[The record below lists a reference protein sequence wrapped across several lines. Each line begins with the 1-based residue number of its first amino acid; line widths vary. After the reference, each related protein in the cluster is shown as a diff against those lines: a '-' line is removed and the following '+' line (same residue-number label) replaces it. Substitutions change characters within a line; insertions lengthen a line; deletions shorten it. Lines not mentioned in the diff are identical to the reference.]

1 MTAERQEWVAA
12 PFVQTNGIRVN
23 RVALVCMPWGCVT
36 KPSIAMG
43 LLKNCAKRAGF
54 ATDVHFLNLL
64 FAKRIGLK
72 LYERIAEHS
81 SAITEWFFS
90 QALFGPNGSGE
101 LIATWEQVADDHAGL
116 ELMKELADT
125 SENVEAECT
134 AIAERHVSAF
144 ITEALNFTDWSRY
157 GVVGFTSTFA
167 QSMASLLL
175 AKELKMRYPTMQIIF
190 GGANLESDMGVE
202 LLRGFEWVDYV
213 VHSEAEETFPMI
225 LRNLDDGIVEPIPG
239 VSIRMPDGGIADGS
253 RDRRPLTDLNE
264 TPIPD
269 YSEYFD
275 LLKKTGLDRKFH
287 PRIFF
292 ESSRGCW
299 WGAKHHCTFCGLN
312 GTTMAYRKKR
322 ADRVLN
328 EILELSSTYRS
339 HLFAAADNILP
350 MEFFRELMPQIIERD
365 LDLDLFYEIKANL
378 SKEQLQILAKAGIR
392 AVQPGIESLTT
403 RVLEIMRKGSTVLHN
418 AQILKWCQELGIAV
432 NWNLLYRFPR
442 ETPADYEN
450 VPSICRMLS
459 HCSPPVGVGRIV
471 FERFSPYHEQPQ
483 QFNLTL
489 KPASYYSLIYPGRR
503 VTYDRIAYCFESDFE
518 CEAET
523 YIAPVRE
530 TVNQWREVWRAFPV
544 SCTYRKGPN
553 FVTIVDNRPLGG
565 GAAPKKREVTLGD
578 WMAKIFLF
586 CDVNRSYRAIWEMIS
601 GDYNGKVHENEI
613 KLGLSTLVEQGLMLH
628 DGGRYLSLPTREGG
642 RVAQITQGQ
651 PAVTE
656 APELLP
662 ILDLRQ

>member
-1 MTAERQEWVAA
+1 MTAEIQELSA
-12 PFVQTNGIRVN
+12 PHARTNGMAVN
-23 RVALVCMPWGCVT
+23 RVALVCMPWGCAT

-43 LLKNCAKRAGF
+43 LLKNCARQAGF
-54 ATDVHFLNLL
+54 VADVHFLNLL
-64 FAKRIGLK
+64 LAKRIGLK

-101 LIATWEQVADDHAGL
+101 LNATWEQVARDPAGM
-116 ELMKELADT
+116 ELVKELADT
-125 SENVEAECT
+125 SEDAEADCVR
-134 AIAERHVSAF
+134 IAQQHVSAF
-144 ITEALNFTDWSRY
+144 LDEALNFTDWSRY

-175 AKELKMRYPTMQIIF
+175 AKELKARYPAMQMIF

-213 VHSEAEETFPMI
+213 VHSEAEDTFPR
-225 LRNLDDGIVEPIPG
+225 LLQNLDAGIVERIPG
-239 VSIRMPDGGIADGS
+239 VSMRMPGGEVADGS
-253 RDRRPLTDLNE
+253 RDSKPLTDLND

-275 LLKKTGLDRKFH
+275 LLQKTGLDRKFH

-322 ADRVLN
+322 ADRVLD
-328 EILELSSTYRS
+328 EIMELSSTYRG

-350 MEFFRELMPQIIERD
+350 MEFLRELMPQIAERD

-378 SKEQLQILAKAGIR
+378 SKEQLQILANAGIR

-403 RVLEIMRKGSTVLHN
+403 RVLAIMKKGSTVLHN
-418 AQILKWCQELGIAV
+418 VQLLKWCQELGIAT
-432 NWNLLYRFPR
+432 NWNLLYGFPG
-442 ETPADYEN
+442 ETPADYQA

-459 HCSPPVGVGRIV
+459 HCSAPVGVSRIV
-471 FERFSPYHEQPQ
+471 FERFSPYHNRPEEY
-483 QFNLTL
+483 NLTL
-489 KPASYYSLIYPGRR
+489 KPASYYSLIYPRGR
-503 VTYDRIAYCFESDFE
+503 VAYDRIAYCFASDHE

-530 TVNQWREVWRAFPV
+530 TANQWREAWRALPV
-544 SCTYRKGPN
+544 SCTYRKGPD
-553 FVTIVDNRPLGG
+553 FVSISDNRPLGNG
-565 GAAPKKREVTLGD
+565 SAPRKRELTLGG
-578 WMAKIFLF
+578 WMAKMFLF
-586 CDVNRSYRAIWEMIS
+586 CDVNRSYQAIRETIS
-601 GDYNGKVHENEI
+601 HAYNRKVSESEI
-613 KLGLSTLVEQGLMLH
+613 KLGLNTLCEQGIMLQ
-628 DGGRYLSLPTREGG
+628 DGGRYLSLPTRE
-642 RVAQITQGQ
+642 RAQVMKTTPGQ
-651 PAVTE
+651 TAAAK

-662 ILDLRQ
+662 ILELRQ